1 MIITIQKGAT
11 IKIVVASCQPL
22 NSLMNFTLIAVTST
36 SNFNNFIGSI
46 GKENICK
53 LLSLSLKSPF
63 DWKVHRYIGKWQFLS
78 LVSLNL
84 SHHILLYVKNEIKEA
99 IPVEAE

>member
-11 IKIVVASCQPL
+11 IKIVIASCQPL

-53 LLSLSLKSPF
+53 LPSLSLN
-63 DWKVHRYIGKWQFLS
+63 VLS
-78 LVSLNL
+78 TEEFIDISGNDNFYL
-84 SHHILLYVKNEIKEA
+84 
-99 IPVEAE
+99 